1 MFCDN
6 CRGFKV
12 TYQHSHSWNA
22 VSGPDGFSAV
32 SVQKVQGYS
41 KPPPVALLTPP
52 QDAFLFL
59 VTFDLWLLWCIC
71 FPNARSDE
79 PVFCS
84 YNFDFNCIPSVK
96 IAHCKQLL
104 HSLDKDQRN
113 SFSECNIIF
122 LVYIYV
128 YLLLYCRLFTKIL
141 AVLSSLKYMDDIILW
156 IFLFKCYSVRFTVR
170 QFVYNL
176 FPYFLYNKLC

>member
-1 MFCDN
+1 MTTAEVLRWRISIPVAGMQWVVPMAF
-6 CRGFKV
+6 RQRLSKKYKV
-12 TYQHSHSWNA
+12 TLNH
-22 VSGPDGFSAV
+22 
-32 SVQKVQGYS
+32 
-41 KPPPVALLTPP
+41 
-52 QDAFLFL
+52 
-59 VTFDLWLLWCIC
+59 LLWHYWRLLKMHFCFWLHMTSDCFDASGC